1 MARGNTENYIEPRE
15 LTELSKRAQ
24 DYIEVMYALQ
34 REYGRIRI
42 KDIAER
48 LNVKPS
54 SVIEY
59 LRRLMDMGYVIY
71 KPGTRIRLT
80 EKGKKVGEA
89 IYQKHL
95 VIKEFLI
102 LLGVPEDI
110 AETDACYIEHGIH
123 KITLEKITNFIKKC
137 REKIIDLSQLNN

>member
-102 LLGVPEDI
+102 LLGVPENI
-110 AETDACYIEHGIH
+110 AEIDACYIEHGIH

-137 REKIIDLSQLNN
+137 REK

>member
-1 MARGNTENYIEPRE
+1 LTRGNTENYIEPRE

-48 LNVKPS
+48 LSVKPS

-102 LLGVPEDI
+102 LLGVPENI
-110 AETDACYIEHGIH
+110 AEIDACYIEHGIH

-137 REKIIDLSQLNN
+137 REK

>member
-1 MARGNTENYIEPRE
+1 MTRGNTENYIEPRE

-48 LNVKPS
+48 LSVKPS

-102 LLGVPEDI
+102 LLGVPENI
-110 AETDACYIEHGIH
+110 AEIDACYIEHGIH

-137 REKIIDLSQLNN
+137 REK

>member
-1 MARGNTENYIEPRE
+1 
-15 LTELSKRAQ
+15 
-24 DYIEVMYALQ
+24 MYALQ